1 MAILY
6 SIVKKR
12 CGKTSSIGMM
22 ECNKNTTNMTITY
35 YNNDTRHRFGSLLK
49 KYNMVKVKSAIQIW
63 TASLCARA
71 RYRYHNNHA
80 HTVRPLSLAT

>member
-1 MAILY
+1 
-6 SIVKKR
+6 
-12 CGKTSSIGMM
+12 MM
-22 ECNKNTTNMTITY
+22 EWNKNTTNMTITD

-71 RYRYHNNHA
+71 RYHNNHA
-80 HTVRPLSLAT
+80 HTVRPLSLATDIDTRACHMYTK